1 MRSHYTMFAVLIALL
16 SLAATDTAQAD
27 TYRSRAEQ
35 WEFTVQMRYLDGQT
49 IPVSGGSS
57 LDIKSDIGW
66 GFGFGYNFNDHLAL
80 SFDVGWNSPSYDAT
94 IVSADTPPLAD
105 QRASG
110 ELSTSS
116 LHLNLLYNFIAGPIT
131 PFVTAGIGSTFVDS
145 NIAYGPPVGS
155 CWYDPY
161 WGYYC
166 DSYQPTYSESRFS
179 YNASLG
185 MRWDLARDTF
195 LRASIG
201 SHWIDMK
208 NSGYQSFTTGRLE
221 VGFLY

>member
-1 MRSHYTMFAVLIALL
+1 MRRKYVLISVLIAVL
-16 SLAATDTAQAD
+16 SIVTTSTAQAD
-27 TYRSRAEQ
+27 TYRSRTDR

-49 IPVSGGSS
+49 ISFDGGSS
-57 LDIKSDIGW
+57 FDVNSDVGW
-66 GFGFGYNFNDHLAL
+66 GFGFGYNFNEHLAL
-80 SFDVGWNSPSYDAT
+80 NFDVGWSSPSYDAT

-145 NIAYGPPVGS
+145 NIAYGPPSNS

-166 DSYQPTYSESRFS
+166 GYYQPTYSENRFS

-185 MRWDLARDTF
+185 VRWDLARDSF

-201 SHWIDMK
+201 SYWIDMK
-208 NSGYQSFTTGRLE
+208 NSGSQNFTSGRLE
-221 VGFLY
+221 VGFMF